1 MPPYWMEGEFI
12 GKMSAGKTH
21 SALLGIGNLNAER
34 DSQFLNG
41 EIDVCCVH
49 VSAHG
54 CLTLY
59 AGRNETEARAIA
71 GAF

>member
-1 MPPYWMEGEFI
+1 MEGEFI
-12 GKMSAGKTH
+12 GKIEAGETH
-21 SALLGIGNLNAER
+21 SALLGIGKLNAER
-34 DSQFLNG
+34 DSQFLNR